1 MTYFNVEILEPQI
14 KSYCDSCSLRNPT
27 KQPTCY
33 KSPSNPTSIDL
44 ILTNSSHKV
53 SEVLAC

>member
-14 KSYCDSCSLRNPT
+14 KSYCDSCSLRNPI

-33 KSPSNPTSIDL
+33 KNPSNPTSADL